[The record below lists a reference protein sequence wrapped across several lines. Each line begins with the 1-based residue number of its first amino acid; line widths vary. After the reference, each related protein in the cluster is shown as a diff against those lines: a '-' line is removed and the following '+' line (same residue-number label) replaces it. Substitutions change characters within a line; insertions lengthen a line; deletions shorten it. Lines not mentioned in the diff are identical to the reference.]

1 MPSQSTTPT
10 PTNSSTPT
18 TSATSGQPSIRNFL
32 RNGGLRQAAASAFDL
47 PQTRGA
53 EGGVLTETNED
64 MEVEPHEEDTQGNR
78 KRMREEN
85 NTEASNTSD
94 DILTQATS
102 DSMITNTS
110 MEHTN
115 RRRRVSST
123 NPDLLETPIAS
134 SPQVIQLLAEINQ
147 TTRNNLPLIPNEGI
161 NYLPAADDNST
172 VSNNINIMGMV
183 EGINAIVKEAVHY
196 PPAAPRL
203 EWDDTGMVPTLPHLS
218 PRPIPNIQEEVPD
231 KEDDNNSKETEQN
244 AASDIIAH
252 MREQFQIAI
261 DDACT
266 KLSNLTDE
274 KIATIKTE
282 VSAETQQRMSNI
294 EEEVKSNYE
303 EHDAR
308 IINNKDRLDAQE
320 TVIQSLSVALADVEP
335 NILAASGQINQINQ
349 HSEAIENHGENID
362 RIEQAV
368 HILQRNAATPS
379 QNAQLQ
385 SLMDRISALEAAKDD
400 ASRTIE
406 QLKADRDRQDDFYFM
421 RTISFRR
428 FTPQNRGSYRAMA
441 RRILASIGCEDMIS
455 NVETISFSNRRDNM
469 RLTFPSIQAVND
481 AIHWLAEGMR
491 AERSGGRTPSLEFMV
506 MTPPRFSEDRKIL
519 TRIGT
524 ELKKANQCRRFTFM
538 IQSGKLKM
546 RLIKPGS
553 RDKIMEVPGQEE
565 NMETESNEGSNCPI
579 CKNLINKQTHS
590 SIYACGH
597 SFHSVCLEA
606 SLENDLKC
614 PVCREIPE
622 FPIPHET
629 LQECG
634 GCASSGSQS
643 RDMLCAS
650 SKCLHLHTINC
661 HHSFLR
667 EKDLYPPFSI
677 QFVEGVRLDDE
688 FVGCRSCME
697 GRRPLPID
705 ITLMHGQ
712 WADNVP
718 DFVNLEQNRPWI
730 HPRRDPLVPSD
741 ANHHP
746 TPDSDRRD
754 QIATGANQTP
764 IGNRPIENRDRS
776 PRTNERRHRD
786 GSPRHTARRETRDGD
801 RDRRTRGSGSST
813 RGRNDRRPRYS
824 GSSTRD
830 RRR

>member
-1 MPSQSTTPT
+1 MPPQSTTPT
-10 PTNSSTPT
+10 PTITSTPS

-32 RNGGLRQAAASAFDL
+32 RAGGIRQAAASAFDL

-53 EGGVLTETNED
+53 EGGVPNESYD
-64 MEVEPHEEDTQGNR
+64 MEVEPYEEDIQGNR
-78 KRMREEN
+78 KRMREEI
-85 NTEASNTSD
+85 NTESSSTGD
-94 DILTQATS
+94 GTIRQAAS

-110 MEHTN
+110 IEQTN

-123 NPDLLETPIAS
+123 NPDLLETPITS
-134 SPQVIQLLAEINQ
+134 SPQVLQLLAEINQ
-147 TTRNNLPLIPNEGI
+147 TTRDNLPLIPNEGI

-172 VSNNINIMGMV
+172 ASNNINIMGMV
-183 EGINAIVKEAVHY
+183 EGINAIVKEAVHH

-203 EWDDTGMVPTLPHLS
+203 EWDDTGMVPSLPHLS
-218 PRPIPNIQEEVPD
+218 PRPIPNIPEDVLD
-231 KEDDNNSKETEQN
+231 KEDDNNTKETEQN

-252 MREQFQIAI
+252 MREQFQVVI
-261 DDACT
+261 DEACT

-274 KIATIKTE
+274 KIATIKNE
-282 VSAETQQRMSNI
+282 VSAETQQRMANI
-294 EEEVKSNYE
+294 EEEIRVNNE

-308 IINNKDRLDAQE
+308 IKNNKDRLDAQE
-320 TVIQSLSVALADVEP
+320 TVIQSMSVALAEVEP
-335 NILAASGQINQINQ
+335 TILAASGQINQINQ

-368 HILQRNAATPS
+368 HILQMNAATPS
-379 QNAQLQ
+379 QNVQLQ
-385 SLMDRISALEAAKDD
+385 SLMDRISVLEAAKED

-406 QLKADRDRQDDFYFM
+406 QLKADRDRQDDFFFM

-428 FTPQNRGSYRAMA
+428 FAPQNRGSYRAMA
-441 RRILASIGCEDMIS
+441 RRILASIGCEDMLS

-481 AIHWLAEGMR
+481 AIHWLAQGMR
-491 AERSGGRTPSLEFMV
+491 EERASGRSPSLEFIV
-506 MTPPRFSEDRKIL
+506 MTPPRFSEERRIL

-524 ELKKANQCRRFTFM
+524 ELKKANQCTRFTFM
-538 IQSGKLKM
+538 IQGGKLKM

-553 RDKIMEVPGQEE
+553 RDKIMEVPRQEE

-579 CKNLINKQTHS
+579 CKNLINKQTQS

-597 SFHSVCLEA
+597 SFHSTCLEA

-622 FPIPHET
+622 FPIPYET
-629 LQECG
+629 LQQCE
-634 GCASSGSQS
+634 GCASSGSQT

-667 EKDLYPPFSI
+667 EQDLYPPFSI
-677 QFVEGVRLDDE
+677 QFVEGVRLDED
-688 FVGCRSCME
+688 FIGCRSCRE

-705 ITLMHGQ
+705 LTLMHTQ

-718 DFVNLEQNRPWI
+718 NFVNLEQNRPWV
-730 HPRRDPLVPSD
+730 HPRQDPLVPSD
-741 ANHHP
+741 ARHHP
-746 TPDSDRRD
+746 IPDADRSD
-754 QIATGANQTP
+754 QIATGANLA
-764 IGNRPIENRDRS
+764 PIEDRPMVNRDRS
-776 PRTNERRHRD
+776 PRTDDRRYRD
-786 GSPRHTARRETRDGD
+786 GSPRHTARRGTRNEDREERTRDHD
-801 RDRRTRGSGSST
+801 SRT

-824 GSSTRD
+824 GSRTRD